1 MSQITY
7 NHGEIDAL
15 VADVKG
21 IINKFQAGLEELQ
34 HDIQPL
40 VQQAEGQEATAY
52 QEYQKAW
59 HQSAEDLNQILTQ
72 LNAKVDQGNQDAPH
86 PHQPPPGP
94 GNHSPSR

>member
-1 MSQITY
+1 MQITY

-21 IINKFQAGLEELQ
+21 MVEKFQAGLEELR
-34 HDIQPL
+34 HEIQPL

-59 HQSAEDLNQILTQ
+59 HQSAEDLHQILIQ
-72 LNAKVDQGNQDAPH
+72 LNSKVDQGNQDAQH
-86 PHQPPPGP
+86 TDQSAAGAWHG
-94 GNHSPSR
+94 

>member
-15 VADVKG
+15 AADVKG
-21 IINKFQAGLEELQ
+21 IVNKFQAGLEELQ

-40 VQQAEGQEATAY
+40 VQQSEGQEAAAY

-72 LNAKVDQGNQDAPH
+72 LNSKVDQGNQDAQH
-86 PHQPPPGP
+86 TDQSAAGAWH
-94 GNHSPSR
+94 H

>member
-72 LNAKVDQGNQDAPH
+72 LNAKVDQGNQDAQH
-86 PHQPPPGP
+86 TDQSAAGAWH
-94 GNHSPSR
+94 R